1 MDAISKA
8 KGDAEPPLEELFT
21 DITDDPV
28 GTGNNIHLFY
38 LYFISVF
45 EKYQLRRFRL
55 QRWGLTMIQLISL
68 YLSFI

>member
-28 GTGNNIHLFY
+28 GTMFLRNINYEDSIFKGG
-38 LYFISVF
+38 V
-45 EKYQLRRFRL
+45 
-55 QRWGLTMIQLISL
+55 
-68 YLSFI
+68 